1 MKFLSAGKVKVAVV
15 ERCCRVV
22 PGCYGI
28 LLSQNKSDNGRF
40 TYHWVLNFLLQAS
53 TKTWKRAR
61 G

>member
-28 LLSQNKSDNGRF
+28 LLSQNKSDNAGSLIIG
-40 TYHWVLNFLLQAS
+40 Y
-53 TKTWKRAR
+53 
-61 G
+61 